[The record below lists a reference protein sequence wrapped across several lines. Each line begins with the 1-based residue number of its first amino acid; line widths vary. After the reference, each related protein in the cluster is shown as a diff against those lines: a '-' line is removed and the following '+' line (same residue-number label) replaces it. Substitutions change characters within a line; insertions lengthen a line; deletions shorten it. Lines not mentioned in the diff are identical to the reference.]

1 VGVAGELELGL
12 AGVGPVVVALA
23 AVALVAVAPVAV
35 ALAAVGLVPVALV
48 PVVPVAVALVPV
60 GLVPVGLVPVG
71 LVAVA
76 LALVPVGLELGLA
89 GVGPVAVA
97 GLGLA
102 IAALQPRW
110 AELDVVDGTAARWVI
125 FTGDGPTIIILGNL
139 PIAITTTLLVSKGKR
154 SVMAWR
160 AKKQGPSALVISA
173 IRRAAKR
180 SRIKTRYLQ
189 SNEYPATRPTYYR
202 QERLCSASTHEG
214 PARGNCTA
222 KCCLPSFQ
230 KRQRQR
236 PKRAVRPDG
245 LTRARVCRVRVFSIT
260 PS

>member
-1 VGVAGELELGL
+1 V
-12 AGVGPVVVALA
+12 
-23 AVALVAVAPVAV
+23 PVA
-35 ALAAVGLVPVALV
+35 LVPVALV
-48 PVVPVAVALVPV
+48 PVALVPVALVPVALVPVALVPV
-60 GLVPVGLVPVG
+60 GL
-71 LVAVA
+71 A
-76 LALVPVGLELGLA
+76 PVGLELGLA
-89 GVGPVAVA
+89 GVEPVAVA

-189 SNEYPATRPTYYR
+189 SNEYPATRPTHYR